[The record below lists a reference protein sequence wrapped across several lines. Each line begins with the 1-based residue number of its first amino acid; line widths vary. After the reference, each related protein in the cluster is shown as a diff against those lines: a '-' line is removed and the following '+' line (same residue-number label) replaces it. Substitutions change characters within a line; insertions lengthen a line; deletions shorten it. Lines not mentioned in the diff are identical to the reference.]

1 MLILCAYSCLK
12 MLPDTSLT
20 ASCLLRAG
28 TFTNATTGAPFA
40 AAWAAAPDAV
50 MYVTRD
56 GSVVKALLKL
66 SKPVYD
72 AKAGQLT
79 FTVRVLPA
87 DGQQLSIAG
96 GATARV
102 RCLLSW

>member
-1 MLILCAYSCLK
+1 
-12 MLPDTSLT
+12 
-20 ASCLLRAG
+20 
-28 TFTNATTGAPFA
+28 
-40 AAWAAAPDAV
+40 

-66 SKPVYD
+66 SQPVYD
-72 AKAGQLT
+72 AKTGQLT

-87 DGQQLSIAG
+87 DAQQLSVTG

-102 RCLLSW
+102 RCLLCHESDANMIWKVSY